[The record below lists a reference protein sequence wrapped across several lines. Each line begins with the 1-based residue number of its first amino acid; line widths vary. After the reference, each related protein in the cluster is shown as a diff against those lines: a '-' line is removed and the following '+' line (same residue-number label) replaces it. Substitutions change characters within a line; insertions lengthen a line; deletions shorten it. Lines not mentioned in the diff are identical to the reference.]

1 RSVGTATAPVSNVGS
16 SARGAVGST
25 AGTVGSTAGAAS
37 TTARGVSGGLNAAGE
52 LTSNSQGVF
61 NMQGLN
67 LVTAATSANSATGAA
82 QGSLLTSGTKNVHLD
97 SGTQLLVSATNA
109 TQLQASK

>member
-1 RSVGTATAPVSNVGS
+1 MR
-16 SARGAVGST
+16 
-25 AGTVGSTAGAAS
+25 
-37 TTARGVSGGLNAAGE
+37 
-52 LTSNSQGVF
+52 
-61 NMQGLN
+61 GLN
-67 LVTAATSANSATGAA
+67 LVTAANSATGAA